1 MFDFDR
7 LGLSKALKYLGRAR
21 NMIIS
26 NMEEVPGRRVVQHL
40 GVVQGSTVKAKN
52 VFRDIG
58 ASLKNLVG
66 GELKSYTDLINESRR
81 EAMDR
86 MEQEAE
92 APGANAILNVRFSTS
107 TITQGA
113 AELLAYGTAV
123 IVEDQADG

>member
-7 LGLSKALKYLGRAR
+7 LGLSEALKYLGRAR

-86 MEQEAE
+86 MGQEAE
-92 APGANAILNVRFSTS
+92 ALGANAILNVRFSTS

-123 IVEDQADG
+123 IVED

>member
-1 MFDFDR
+1 MFDSDR
-7 LGLSKALKYLGRAR
+7 LGLAAGLKYLGRAR
-21 NMIIS
+21 NMIVS
-26 NMEEVPGRRVVQHL
+26 NMEELPGQRVVRHL

-66 GELKSYTDLINESRR
+66 GELKSYTDLINESRQ
-81 EAMDR
+81 EAVER
-86 MEQEAE
+86 MKQEAE
-92 APGANAILNVRFSTS
+92 ALGANAILNVRFSTS

-123 IVEDQADG
+123 IVEDHADG

>member
-1 MFDFDR
+1 
-7 LGLSKALKYLGRAR
+7 
-21 NMIIS
+21 MIVS
-26 NMEEVPGRRVVQHL
+26 NMEEIPGKRVVQHL
-40 GVVQGSTVKAKN
+40 GIVQGSTVRAKN

-66 GELKSYTDLINESRR
+66 GELKSYTELMNESRQ
-81 EAMDR
+81 AALDR

-92 APGANAILNVRFSTS
+92 ALGANAVLNVRFSTS

-123 IVEDQADG
+123 VVEERANG

>member
-7 LGLSKALKYLGRAR
+7 HGLSEVLKYLGRAR

-52 VFRDIG
+52 VFHDIG

-66 GELKSYTDLINESRR
+66 GELKSYTNLINESRR
-81 EAMDR
+81 EAMK
-86 MEQEAE
+86 Q
-92 APGANAILNVRFSTS
+92 
-107 TITQGA
+107 
-113 AELLAYGTAV
+113 LAKYL
-123 IVEDQADG
+123 

>member
-7 LGLSKALKYLGRAR
+7 LGLSEALKYLGRAR

-26 NMEEVPGRRVVQHL
+26 NMEEAPGQRVVQHL
-40 GVVQGSTVKAKN
+40 GMVQGSTVKAKN

-81 EAMDR
+81 EAMK
-86 MEQEAE
+86 Q
-92 APGANAILNVRFSTS
+92 
-107 TITQGA
+107 
-113 AELLAYGTAV
+113 LAKYL
-123 IVEDQADG
+123 